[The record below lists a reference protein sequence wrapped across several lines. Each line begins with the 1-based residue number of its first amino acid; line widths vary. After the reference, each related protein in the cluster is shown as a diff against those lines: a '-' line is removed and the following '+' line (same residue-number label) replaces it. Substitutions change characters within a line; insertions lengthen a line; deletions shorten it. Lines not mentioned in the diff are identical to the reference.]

1 MPDQEINRRT
11 FLKVTTVAGTGML
24 VGCSF
29 QSNPLVS
36 TPDVKSEELGLFVR
50 ISKDNNITII
60 SPTSEIGQG
69 THTAH
74 AMIIAEELDADWE
87 NINVVT
93 TNNIN
98 SEYNT
103 DSWGVY
109 TGGNRGI
116 RFWWDRLRVIGAGT
130 RELLV
135 TAGAQKMDV
144 PLIECTAQ
152 NGHVVHLPS
161 GRQLSFGELALIAS
175 KLEPSSN
182 PRLKSEENF
191 RFVGRPMR
199 RVDIPK
205 KVNGSAVYSSDIRLP
220 GMLYAAVRQSPF
232 FGGKV
237 SSFDKKTAMSH
248 KGVKAVITSNNG
260 IAVVAD
266 STWNALKGIQS
277 LDVQFEGGKKHNL
290 GTKSLDALFSSNL
303 EKMGKGQI
311 QGEKTLDLEYEI
323 QFLSHAAI
331 EPMNCTAS
339 VTNNKCEVWGPFQMQ
354 TKALEKIK
362 DITNL
367 PEERIKVHTTY
378 IGGGF
383 GGRFRMWGEDF
394 VEQAVTLSKKLGKP
408 VQVIWSREED
418 LQHDYYHP
426 TSKSRFQISL
436 GKNGFPEQF
445 ENQQAAGSQWVQNS
459 PFLKMIDINP
469 MAYSSS
475 AHSGLSSSLTS
486 VFAPEFEP
494 HYDLDG
500 VNFDHTTVDMEIP
513 LGWLRSFM
521 FQNTFYLESAIDE
534 SAHLAGIDPFK
545 YRMQLLKNNPRFKKV
560 LELAADDANWGSPL
574 AEGHGRGIAICNF
587 QGSVCAEVAEVSVN
601 KRGKLAI
608 HNINCVIDVGKYVN
622 PDTLIAQTEGCV
634 IWGVSIAT
642 KEQITF
648 ENGRV
653 QQSNYD
659 DYKIARMKDSP
670 IINVRVIESEL
681 KPSGGDA
688 GLPPTPPAIT
698 NAIYA
703 ATGKRIRKLPIG
715 KQTLV

>member
-1 MPDQEINRRT
+1 
-11 FLKVTTVAGTGML
+11 
-24 VGCSF
+24 
-29 QSNPLVS
+29 
-36 TPDVKSEELGLFVR
+36 
-50 ISKDNNITII
+50 
-60 SPTSEIGQG
+60 
-69 THTAH
+69 
-74 AMIIAEELDADWE
+74 
-87 NINVVT
+87 
-93 TNNIN
+93 
-98 SEYNT
+98 
-103 DSWGVY
+103 
-109 TGGNRGI
+109 
-116 RFWWDRLRVIGAGT
+116 
-130 RELLV
+130 
-135 TAGAQKMDV
+135 
-144 PLIECTAQ
+144 
-152 NGHVVHLPS
+152 
-161 GRQLSFGELALIAS
+161 
-175 KLEPSSN
+175 
-182 PRLKSEENF
+182 
-191 RFVGRPMR
+191 
-199 RVDIPK
+199 
-205 KVNGSAVYSSDIRLP
+205 
-220 GMLYAAVRQSPF
+220 
-232 FGGKV
+232 
-237 SSFDKKTAMSH
+237 
-248 KGVKAVITSNNG
+248 
-260 IAVVAD
+260 
-266 STWNALKGIQS
+266 
-277 LDVQFEGGKKHNL
+277 
-290 GTKSLDALFSSNL
+290 
-303 EKMGKGQI
+303 
-311 QGEKTLDLEYEI
+311 
-323 QFLSHAAI
+323 
-331 EPMNCTAS
+331 
-339 VTNNKCEVWGPFQMQ
+339 
-354 TKALEKIK
+354 
-362 DITNL
+362 
-367 PEERIKVHTTY
+367 
-378 IGGGF
+378 
-383 GGRFRMWGEDF
+383 
-394 VEQAVTLSKKLGKP
+394 
-408 VQVIWSREED
+408 
-418 LQHDYYHP
+418 
-426 TSKSRFQISL
+426 
-436 GKNGFPEQF
+436 
-445 ENQQAAGSQWVQNS
+445 
-459 PFLKMIDINP
+459 

>member
-1 MPDQEINRRT
+1 MPDQEISRRT

-93 TNNIN
+93 TNNIR
-98 SEYNT
+98 SEYHT
-103 DSWGVY
+103 SSSVS

-116 RFWWDRLRVIGAGT
+116 RLWWDRLAEIGAGT
-130 RELLV
+130 RELLIQ
-135 TAGAQKMDV
+135 AGAQKMGV
-144 PLIECTAQ
+144 PAHECSVQ
-152 NGHVVHLPS
+152 KGFIHHKPS
-161 GRQLSFGELALIAS
+161 KRKMSFGLLAETAS
-175 KLEPSSN
+175 KLDPPSN
-182 PRLKSEENF
+182 PKLKSKNHY
-191 RFVGRPMR
+191 RFIGRPIPR
-199 RVDIPK
+199 LDIPL
-205 KVNGSAVYSSDIRLP
+205 KVNGSAVYGTDIRLP
-220 GMLYAAVRQSPF
+220 GMLYAAVSQSHF
-232 FGGKV
+232 FGGEV
-237 SSFDKKTAMSH
+237 TRFDENAAKST
-248 KGVKAVITSNNG
+248 KGVVAVLPVPNG
-260 IAVVAD
+260 ISVVAD
-266 STWNALKGIQS
+266 STWHAQKGLKALNA
-277 LDVQFEGGKKHNL
+277 QFDGGNTHDLGKKGLNKL
-290 GTKSLDALFSSNL
+290 FNSTLD
-303 EKMGKGQI
+303 KMGKVEVDG
-311 QGEKTLDLEYEI
+311 KNTLDLEYEI

-354 TKALEKIK
+354 SGALKKIK
-362 DITNL
+362 DTTGLN
-367 PEERIKVHTTY
+367 EEQIKVHSTY
-378 IGGGF
+378 VGGGF
-383 GGRFRMWGEDF
+383 GGRFRLWGEDF
-394 VEQAVTLSKKLGKP
+394 VGQAVTLSKKIGKP
-408 VQVIWSREED
+408 VQVFWSREED

-486 VFAPEFEP
+486 VFAPEFKP

-560 LELAADDANWGSPL
+560 LELAADEANWGSPL
-574 AEGHGRGIAICNF
+574 AEGYGRGISICNF

-715 KQTLV
+715 KQKLV